1 MITINYNQERDV
13 KGNTYFKQYPDG
25 SNIAALWKKFWSVRI
40 EWEDKV
46 KSISFRLFDMISPD
60 ELSLILMQLP
70 LLFKSYNTQYLDK
83 IPKTIILTPKEDITF
98 FENTEWLTDT
108 KTTTIVTQA
117 QYEKMR
123 ASTWF
128 IT

>member
-1 MITINYNQERDV
+1 MITINYNSERDI
-13 KGNTYFKQYPDG
+13 KGNTYFKQYPDW

-40 EWEDKV
+40 EWDDKV
-46 KSISFRLFDMISPD
+46 KSIAFRLFDMISPD
-60 ELSLILMQLP
+60 EFSMILMQLH
-70 LLFKSYNTQYLDK
+70 LLFKSYNTQFLDK

-98 FENTEWLTDT
+98 FQNTEWLTDT
-108 KTTTIVTQA
+108 KTTTIVTQS